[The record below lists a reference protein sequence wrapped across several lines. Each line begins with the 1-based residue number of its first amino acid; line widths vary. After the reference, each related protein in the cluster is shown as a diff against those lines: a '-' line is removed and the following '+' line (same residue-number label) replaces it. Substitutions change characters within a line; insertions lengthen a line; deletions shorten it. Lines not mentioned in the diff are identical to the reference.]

1 MRSTTTSMWRYVLV
15 PIHQEGWSFV
25 AICLA
30 LAAILFFVWTPL
42 GWLGLA
48 LTLACTYFFRN
59 PDRVTPVRDGLI
71 ISGADGMVEA
81 IAPAIPP
88 PEIAMDP
95 APVVRVSVF
104 LSLLDVHVARSP
116 VAGTVIQRVHVP
128 GIFLNAALDRA
139 SDENERLVLRIGRDG
154 EADIAVVLIAGQVA
168 RRIRSVVE
176 IGDTLRAGERIGLIR
191 FGSRVDVYLPPGVE
205 ALVGVGQHMV
215 GGETVLADSQ
225 SSEPARTCEVH

>member
-1 MRSTTTSMWRYVLV
+1 MWRYVLV
-15 PIHQEGWSFV
+15 PIHQEGWPFV
-25 AICLA
+25 AIFLA
-30 LAAILFFVWTPL
+30 VAAILFFLWVPL
-42 GWLGLA
+42 GWLGLG
-48 LTLACTYFFRN
+48 LTLACILFFRD

-81 IAPAIPP
+81 IALAAPP

-95 APVVRVSVF
+95 TPVVRVSVF

-116 VAGTVIQRVHVP
+116 VAGTVVQRVHVP
-128 GIFLNAALDRA
+128 GIFLSAALDRA

-168 RRIRSVVE
+168 RRIRGAVE
-176 IGDTLRAGERIGLIR
+176 IGDTLRVGERVGIIR

-205 ALVGVGQHMV
+205 ALVCVGQRMV
-215 GGETVLADSQ
+215 AGESVLADCRST
-225 SSEPARTCEVH
+225 EPARACEVH